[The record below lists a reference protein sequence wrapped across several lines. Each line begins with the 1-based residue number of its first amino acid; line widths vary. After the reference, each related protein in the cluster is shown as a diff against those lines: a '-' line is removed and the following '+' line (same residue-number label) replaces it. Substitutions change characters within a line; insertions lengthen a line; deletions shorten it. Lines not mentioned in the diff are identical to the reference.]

1 MSESALVQEI
11 LTEASAR
18 GHRLFINAQGIARY
32 SRGGRSYSV
41 AYGVGGVGAPDLIG
55 WTAKGEFA
63 AIEVKVRGKKPKP
76 HQAAWMD
83 AARVSCPTLRIGWA
97 YSVEGAMEVLE
108 NEKP

>member
-1 MSESALVQEI
+1 MSESALVQAI

-18 GHRLFINAQGIARY
+18 GHRLFQNPIGTARH
-32 SRGGRSYSV
+32 SKGGRVFHV
-41 AYGVGGVGAPDLIG
+41 AYGCGGPGSPDLWG

-97 YSVEGAMEVLE
+97 DSVEGAMEVLE
-108 NEKP
+108 G